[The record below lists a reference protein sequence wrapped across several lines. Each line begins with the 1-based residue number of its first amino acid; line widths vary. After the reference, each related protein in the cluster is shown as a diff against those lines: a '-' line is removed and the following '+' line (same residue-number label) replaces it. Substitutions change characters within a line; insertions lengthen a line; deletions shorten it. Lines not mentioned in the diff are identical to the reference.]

1 MSAGAGKPPRTRRVT
16 LREIRVRA
24 VVGDRCRGHLLVGPQ
39 VIPCALGSGGI
50 VADKREGD
58 GGSPRGRFRL
68 RGGAYRPD
76 RLRVRPRT
84 ALPLRATKADDG
96 WCDDQGDRRYN
107 RPLRLPAP
115 GAPSAD
121 ADAGPAERATRR
133 GPGAEAMW
141 RADALYDVVID
152 LDHNRG
158 PIRRGRGSAIFLHV
172 ARDGYRPTEG
182 CVALSRADLLR
193 LLRRLGPGTHLRIG

>member
-1 MSAGAGKPPRTRRVT
+1 MSAGAGKPPRTVRVT

-24 VVGDRCRGHLLVGPQ
+24 VIGDRCRGHLLVGPQ

-50 VADKREGD
+50 VTDKREGD

-76 RLRVRPRT
+76 HLRVRPRT

-96 WCDDQGDRRYN
+96 WCDDHRDRRYN
-107 RPLRLPAP
+107 RPLRLP
-115 GAPSAD
+115 PSQL
-121 ADAGPAERATRR
+121 
-133 GPGAEAMW
+133 GAEAMW
-141 RADALYDVVID
+141 RPDGLYDVVID
-152 LDHNRG
+152 LDYNRA
-158 PIRRGRGSAIFLHV
+158 PIRKGRGSAIFLHI

-182 CVALSRADLLR
+182 CVALARADLLR
-193 LLRRLGPGTHLRIG
+193 LLGRLGPRTHLRIG